1 MTQSREELE
10 AAITSLLPLLEAEID
25 QRTTT
30 RALWVSPPEPQP
42 PGYVP
47 PPPEPD
53 CNGECSQCVDFHSR
67 RCTLREER
75 WAKTWQA
82 LRRSYPQL
90 LELETLTVEL
100 MAVNAKW
107 ASALYWVHVQP
118 WKEWHQAERE
128 TWARQGVAWL
138 AQEWEDRGLG
148 WVPTYEPA
156 GIVAQPKRRES
167 RRQWVAELLRLGYTQ
182 RRIMAEVGCS
192 EDLVTAVRRTLVAG

>member
-1 MTQSREELE
+1 M
-10 AAITSLLPLLEAEID
+10 IPC
-25 QRTTT
+25 
-30 RALWVSPPEPQP
+30 WV
-42 PGYVP
+42 
-47 PPPEPD
+47 
-53 CNGECSQCVDFHSR
+53 CVDFKTK

-75 WAKTWQA
+75 WAATWKA

-90 LELETLTVEL
+90 VQLEEL
-100 MAVNAKW
+100 MPVLMYQHADW
-107 ASALYWVHVQP
+107 ASASYWQFVQP
-118 WKEWHQAERE
+118 WKEWHEAERE
-128 TWARQGVAWL
+128 TWAGLGVEWL
-138 AQEWEDRGLG
+138 AKEWETRGLG